1 MLIFFYILLTGQAIR
16 LVPPPDATHVGQGR
30 VEVKHEGTWG
40 TVCDDEWSIED
51 ATVVCE
57 QMGFLKAIYQAR
69 QLNYGRGGGGV
80 EGWTITKGKTSG
92 RAENGNNRA
101 GAFYYPLLCFTL
113 KKFLRRLLLTKKKS
127 TTLR

>member
-1 MLIFFYILLTGQAIR
+1 LLTGQAIR

-69 QLNYGRGGGGV
+69 QLNYGRGGGG
-80 EGWTITKGKTSG
+80 GGGGK
-92 RAENGNNRA
+92 
-101 GAFYYPLLCFTL
+101 LQ
-113 KKFLRRLLLTKKKS
+113 KKKLPAEQKMEIIEQVLS
-127 TTLR
+127 IIHSCALL